1 MGTGKGNRRTGR
13 ETRKD
18 EVTDNRLEEDVCPFC
33 FSPNIETIIL
43 NFDSQHGMVRCK
55 DCFKRMKIR
64 DYQKLQLALKIK
76 RGGTL

>member
-1 MGTGKGNRRTGR
+1 VGTGKGNRGTGR

-18 EVTDNRLEEDVCPFC
+18 EGTNNGLEEDVCPFC
-33 FSPNIETIIL
+33 FSPNIETIML
-43 NFDSQHGMVRCK
+43 NFDAQHGIVRCK
-55 DCFKRMKIR
+55 DCFKRMRIK

>member
-1 MGTGKGNRRTGR
+1 MGTGKGNRRIRR

-18 EVTDNRLEEDVCPFC
+18 EVTDNSLEEDVCPFC
-33 FSPNIETIIL
+33 FSPNIETIML
-43 NFDSQHGMVRCK
+43 NFDAQHGIVRCK

-76 RGGTL
+76 RGGRL

>member
-1 MGTGKGNRRTGR
+1 MGTGKGNRRVRR

-18 EVTDNRLEEDVCPFC
+18 EVTDNGLEEDLCPFC
-33 FSPNIETIIL
+33 FSTNIETIML
-43 NFDSQHGMVRCK
+43 NFDSQQGMVRCK

-76 RGGTL
+76 RGGKL